1 METENQ
7 INEILNSSDGI
18 TKVAPDEALF
28 SKIQMKINNQ
38 NTISKQW
45 IWIAAAS
52 FALLL
57 SLNVKFIYSNK
68 TNSTKETESIISS
81 VSSNNQL
88 YQTDYE

>member
-1 METENQ
+1 METENW

-18 TKVAPDEALF
+18 TKVAPNAALF

-38 NTISKQW
+38 NSISKQW

-57 SLNVKFIYSNK
+57 SLNVKFIFSNK
-68 TNSTKETESIISS
+68 SKSNNETESVISS
-81 VSSNNQL
+81 VTNNSQL

>member
-38 NTISKQW
+38 NSISKQW
-45 IWIAAAS
+45 IWLAAAS

-81 VSSNNQL
+81 VASNNQL

>member
-1 METENQ
+1 METENW
-7 INEILNSSDGI
+7 IDEILNSSDGI
-18 TKVAPDEALF
+18 TKVTPNTALF

-38 NTISKQW
+38 NSISKQW

-57 SLNVKFIYSNK
+57 SLNVKFIFSNK
-68 TNSTKETESIISS
+68 SKSNNETESVISS
-81 VSSNNQL
+81 VTNNSQL

>member
-1 METENQ
+1 
-7 INEILNSSDGI
+7 
-18 TKVAPDEALF
+18 LF

-38 NTISKQW
+38 NSISKQW
-45 IWIAAAS
+45 IWLAAAS

>member
-1 METENQ
+1 METGNW

-38 NTISKQW
+38 NSISKQW
-45 IWIAAAS
+45 IWLAAAS
-52 FALLL
+52 FTLLL

>member
-1 METENQ
+1 METENW

-18 TKVAPDEALF
+18 TKVAPNTALF

-38 NTISKQW
+38 NSISKQW

-57 SLNVKFIYSNK
+57 SLNVKFIFSNK
-68 TNSTKETESIISS
+68 SKSNNETESVISS
-81 VSSNNQL
+81 VTNNSQL

>member
-1 METENQ
+1 METENW

-18 TKVAPDEALF
+18 TKVAPDAALF
-28 SKIQMKINNQ
+28 SRIQMKINNQ
-38 NTISKQW
+38 NSISKQW

-57 SLNVKFIYSNK
+57 SLNVKFIYTNK
-68 TNSTKETESIISS
+68 SKTTNETESIISS
-81 VSSNNQL
+81 VTNNNQL

>member
-1 METENQ
+1 METENW

-18 TKVAPDEALF
+18 TKVAPNTALF

-38 NTISKQW
+38 NSISKQW

-57 SLNVKFIYSNK
+57 SLNVKFIFSNK
-68 TNSTKETESIISS
+68 SKSNNETESVIS
-81 VSSNNQL
+81 
-88 YQTDYE
+88 

>member
-1 METENQ
+1 METENW

-18 TKVAPDEALF
+18 TKVAPNAALF

-38 NTISKQW
+38 NSISKQW
-45 IWIAAAS
+45 IWLAAAS
-52 FALLL
+52 FTLLL

-88 YQTDYE
+88 YHTDYE

>member
-1 METENQ
+1 METENR

-18 TKVAPDEALF
+18 TKVAPDVTLF
-28 SKIQMKINNQ
+28 SKIQIKINNQ
-38 NTISKQW
+38 NSISKQW

-52 FALLL
+52 FTLLL

-81 VSSNNQL
+81 VTNSNQL

>member
-1 METENQ
+1 METENR
-7 INEILNSSDGI
+7 IIEILNSSDGI

-28 SKIQMKINNQ
+28 SKIQIKINNQ
-38 NTISKQW
+38 NSISKQW
-45 IWIAAAS
+45 IWLAAAS

-68 TNSTKETESIISS
+68 TNSNKETESIISS
-81 VSSNNQL
+81 VTNSNQL

>member
-1 METENQ
+1 METENW

-18 TKVAPDEALF
+18 TKVAPDAALF
-28 SKIQMKINNQ
+28 SRIQLKINNQ
-38 NTISKQW
+38 NSISKQW

-57 SLNVKFIYSNK
+57 SLNVKFIYTNK
-68 TNSTKETESIISS
+68 SKTTNETESIISS
-81 VSSNNQL
+81 VTNNNQL